1 MTVSVIGALFSLIV
15 FVIYIGSVVW
25 AFSDAQ
31 SRGKSGCLVA
41 LAVLLL
47 IWPVGLIVW
56 LLIRPAS
63 RV

>member
-1 MTVSVIGALFSLIV
+1 MVVSGVSAFLSLIV

-25 AFSDAQ
+25 AFSDARG
-31 SRGKSGCLVA
+31 RGKSGCLVA
-41 LAVLLL
+41 LLVLLL
-47 IWPVGLIVW
+47 VWPVGLIVW